1 METNSIT
8 QVATGIL
15 VMSCAASVFTGAAI
29 SFMMRLPGGYHQEP
43 FWLPASIAVGSGS
56 TITTIAY
63 VLAEKS
69 GFFIWQVM
77 ALGAA
82 CGILGAWGHAL
93 LASRENNSARP
104 RKPTRKSCADRQ
116 AHLANGDG
124 SARHHARQR
133 VLITPIRRPRA
144 ETFAFSNAGS
154 AGPSASRPS

>member
-43 FWLPASIAVGSGS
+43 FWLPASIAVGCGA

-63 VLAEKS
+63 VLSEKS
-69 GFFIWQVM
+69 GFSIWQVM

-82 CGILGAWGHAL
+82 CGILGAWGHKL
-93 LASRENNSARP
+93 LASRENNSAHP
-104 RKPTRKSCADRQ
+104 RKAARKARADRPV
-116 AHLANGDG
+116 HLASGDA
-124 SARHHARQR
+124 SSARQR

-144 ETFAFSNAGS
+144 EAFAFSNAGS
-154 AGPSASRPS
+154 AGPSASRAS